1 MKHKRLLVGIL
12 TGVLIFIVV
21 LFAAGYFM
29 VDYALKPGELTTRSR
44 NINGSWEQMRHDY
57 PELGPWL
64 DSLHTVDALKE
75 TYIENERGERLH
87 AFYVPAARPTRRTAL
102 IIHGYTDNAIR
113 MMPIG
118 YLYSRQLG
126 YNILL
131 PDLHA
136 HGLSEGDAVQ
146 MGWLDR
152 LDIQR
157 WANEARQLFGDSI
170 RTVVHGISM
179 GAATTMMFSQGG
191 TEEPVRPARLPFAR
205 HRLPVLPMEIRL
217 EFP

>member
-1 MKHKRLLVGIL
+1 MKHKRFLVGIL
-12 TGVLIFIVV
+12 AGVLILFLV
-21 LFAAGYFM
+21 LLAAGYFM
-29 VDYALKPGELTTRSR
+29 VDYALKPGELATRSR

-64 DSLHTVDALKE
+64 DSLRTVNALQE
-75 TYIENERGERLH
+75 TYIENE
-87 AFYVPAARPTRRTAL
+87 RPTRRTAL

-157 WANEARQLFGDSI
+157 WANEARQLFGDSL
-170 RTVVHGISM
+170 RTVVL
-179 GAATTMMFSQGG
+179 ATAY
-191 TEEPVRPARLPFAR
+191 EPWCTASRWVQPLQ
-205 HRLPVLPMEIRL
+205 
-217 EFP
+217 

>member
-12 TGVLIFIVV
+12 AGVLILLLV
-21 LFAAGYFM
+21 LLAAGYFM
-29 VDYALKPGELTTRSR
+29 VDYALKPGELATRSR

-64 DSLHTVDALKE
+64 DSLRTVNALQE

-157 WANEARQLFGDSI
+157 WANEARQLFARHLDGRSHYDDVQ
-170 RTVVHGISM
+170 RRR
-179 GAATTMMFSQGG
+179 GAD
-191 TEEPVRPARLPFAR
+191 ERPASPMLRGRL
-205 HRLPVLPMEIRL
+205 RLYLRVG
-217 EFP
+217 